1 MKAARHLISTCD
13 LKDHKESRWTPKS
26 LRKSVRVMGTELSRM
41 SKECKQDK
49 PAKEPAMK
57 RENFVGLRSAL
68 KEAQVATRS
77 RSAFSVADVREL
89 SAKRKDLS
97 RITSSAYIKSLEK
110 RGIVD

>member
-1 MKAARHLISTCD
+1 
-13 LKDHKESRWTPKS
+13 
-26 LRKSVRVMGTELSRM
+26 M

-89 SAKRKDLS
+89 SAKRKDL

-110 RGIVD
+110 RNSGLISDENIK